1 MDFGIEYIINKNPI
15 NMKKLFIFSML
26 CLLMAFG
33 FSPEAKAQYDPCAIS
48 TLPYTED
55 FESASSGVPTC
66 YYYNPLGI
74 YQANGMLQPYINTY
88 QPHTGTNALR
98 AFNNSYTDTAAQVP
112 TLILPPLD
120 EIFAMTDVVME
131 FWVQTIWNTSP
142 YFVVGVLEDPYD
154 LSTFTTVQT
163 VTTSASDTYEKH
175 TVYFSD
181 YTGTGHY
188 IAIKFANTP
197 GVFGSMVIDDITLDL
212 AALCS
217 PVQYLAVDNIFDADV
232 TINWQPNTMGGT
244 NMYNVRLVNL
254 DDESETY
261 NSTYDTFYTFT
272 NLSYSTNYRA
282 FVSVVCLDGQESSA
296 DSVDFTTGA
305 SSVSFPY
312 FEDFEGDT
320 TDFMPIYSFSG
331 SGPNQWVYGSAAGLP
346 GEDDLTGTGHSIY
359 ISPDNGVTNVYE
371 NTISD
376 AYAVFNVAFP
386 SDDVEYHI
394 AFDYR
399 VEGEASD
406 WMEYDYLNVYMLDA
420 GATIPS
426 IGTPSGTPL
435 LYNLGD
441 VANHPNWTH
450 FDMILNNVAGSGKQ
464 IVFYWYNNG
473 WNLYG
478 DSHLAAAIDN
488 ISIFSID
495 CGQPDSLTA
504 YDITTDGATLSW
516 NEFGSASSWMVY
528 YRVAGSS
535 SEYNEVSVSGN
546 PSVTIYGLTSNTE
559 YEFYVVANC
568 GATQSNP
575 STTATFHTGCGP
587 IEQLPFTETFEN
599 GLYSTSQNTFIV
611 CWDRLTSDDNHF
623 AYIGEG
629 SWNAHGGD
637 HFLDFHYTP
646 NCYDIAIMPEL
657 GTDINA
663 SDLLLSFYVC
673 HTNYGY
679 YTLGTLEVGVMTDKT
694 DASTFTV
701 IDTIDISGLDGYTYA
716 QQVIS
721 LINYNGNGKYI
732 AFRVSNCDNC
742 GYYIDDILLEE
753 RPACMNPLN
762 LIATNV
768 ANESVTL
775 TWDELGDATAWNIQY
790 DTVGF
795 TPGQGANTVYATST
809 TYTVTGLTNL
819 TAYDFYVQAACGDT
833 QSEWTGPLF
842 VTTGV
847 LNMGVTGSDT
857 LTTCA
862 AILCDNGGV
871 NGDYSTYC
879 DYKVV
884 IYPATEGS
892 GLQITGSCDLSEGSY
907 GYGESHLFF
916 HEGVGTNGALI
927 ADITGHQSNIEV
939 ASSGPITVHF
949 TSSYYAA
956 AGFLLNVECASCTPP
971 SNLSLDELN
980 PTSATISWEGTAD
993 QYSVYLTGNN
1003 TLHFNTS
1010 ATSYTFNNLTSNST
1024 YSVQVRSL
1032 CGTDSSLLS
1041 PAISFTTPCDA
1052 ITITANDPW
1061 TEDFEGYEGSGNQ
1074 PFQCWAR
1081 PVVDDIY
1088 DAPFVYCGWAPSCH
1102 SGENSAELKGS
1113 NEMLVLPLFTNNV
1126 HDLRLSF
1133 WATSTDPSSGV
1144 LEIGVINNGMDPT
1157 SFELVGTAGA
1167 PGPRGTDSTGNGN
1180 YMGPFDFSSV
1190 TAANGRIALRYSN
1203 NSSWNSWN
1211 LDDFV
1216 VELAPD
1222 CPVPTDLTVSNVT
1235 SSEATVTW
1243 TATTAASGWMLQ
1255 YKSEN
1260 VLNWEGEI
1268 LCIAPTFELTYLV
1281 PLTTYQVRVKS
1292 VCDSLNESAWSVPV
1306 SFTTESAVV
1315 IQEPTVETSAA
1326 TNITPTSATLNAT
1339 ITDPGNQTIIA
1350 RGFEWKLSTDDTYT
1364 DIAGFATGNTFSTT
1378 LSALTPNTNYT
1389 FRAYVTTV
1397 NATQYGEPMT
1407 FTTLPEDTPE
1417 PCETPT
1423 NLDQVIEL
1431 KAEGSIILTWT
1442 DNAGVS
1448 EWNLQYR
1455 PLNGEWITV
1464 VVTGSPS
1471 YTITGLE
1478 SGDVYEVHVQAVCG
1492 NGVVSEWS
1500 SILTA
1505 TATNS
1510 GIEDHLSSRISLYP
1524 NPANDV
1530 VNIQCTTNNVQ
1541 ILGVEVIDVYGKVI
1555 NTLNVT
1561 ENPTRINVSGL
1572 ATGMYFVRVTM
1583 EEGVATKTFIKK

>member
-1 MDFGIEYIINKNPI
+1 
-15 NMKKLFIFSML
+15 MKKLFIFSLL

-48 TLPYTED
+48 TLPYSEG
-55 FESASSGVPTC
+55 FESGSLGSC
-66 YYYNPLGI
+66 YSVNPLGI
-74 YQANGMLQPYINTY
+74 INGYLYPQVFAGSDFMPAHSGSYFIRCY
-88 QPHTGTNALR
+88 
-98 AFNNSYTDTAAQVP
+98 NNLYSDTAAQVP
-112 TLILPPLD
+112 TLILPQLD
-120 EIFAMTDVVME
+120 ELFDLSSVVLE
-131 FWVQTIWNTSP
+131 FWALSNYQLNGVSTG
-142 YFVVGVLEDPYD
+142 YFVIGVMDNPYD
-154 LSTFTTVQT
+154 MSTFTAVQT
-163 VTTSASDTYEKH
+163 FIPPTINEYVKCTT
-175 TVYFSD
+175 YFTN
-181 YTGTGHY
+181 YTGSGRY
-188 IAIKFANTP
+188 IAIKLAATAYN
-197 GVFGSMVIDDITLDL
+197 MMRLDDITLDL
-212 AALCS
+212 AALCL
-217 PVQYLAVDNIFDADV
+217 PVQNLAMDNMNGSDV
-232 TINWQPNTMGGT
+232 TISWNTNATGDAST
-244 NMYNVRLVNL
+244 YNVRLVNL
-254 DDESETY
+254 DDESETN
-261 NSTYDTFYTFT
+261 NSTYDTFYTFSG
-272 NLSYSTNYRA
+272 LSYSTNYRA
-282 FVSVVCLDGQESSA
+282 FVSVVCIDGQESPA

-305 SSVSFPY
+305 SSVPFPY

-320 TDFMPIYSFSG
+320 TNFLPIYSFSG
-331 SGPNQWVYGSAAGLP
+331 NGPNQWVYGSAAGLP
-346 GEDDLTGTGHSIY
+346 GEDNPTGTGHSIY
-359 ISPDNGVTNVYE
+359 ISPDNGATNVYE
-371 NTISD
+371 NTISN

-406 WMEYDYLNVYMLDA
+406 WMEYDYLKVYMQDA
-420 GATIPS
+420 GANIPETS
-426 IGTPSGTPL
+426 EPSGTPL
-435 LYNLGD
+435 LHNLSD
-441 VANHPNWTH
+441 VANHSDWTH
-450 FDMILNNVAGSGKQ
+450 FDMILNNVAGTGKQ
-464 IVFYWYNNG
+464 FVFYWYNNG

-488 ISIFSID
+488 ISIYGND

-504 YDITTDGATLSW
+504 TDITADGATLTW
-516 NEFGSASSWMVY
+516 HEFGSASSWMAY

-535 SEYNEVSVSGN
+535 SEYNEISVSGT

-568 GATQSNP
+568 GGSESNP
-575 STTATFHTGCGP
+575 SVTATFHTSCGP
-587 IEQLPFTETFEN
+587 IDQLPFTENFES

-611 CWDRLTSDDNHF
+611 CWDRLTSDNNHY

-629 SWNAHGGD
+629 SWYAHGGD
-637 HFLDFHYTP
+637 HYLDFHYTP

-679 YTLGTLEVGVMTDKT
+679 ATLGTLEVGVMSDNT

-701 IDTIDISGLDGYTYA
+701 IDTIDISGLDGYTYV

-721 LINYNGNGKYI
+721 LINYSGNGKYI
-732 AFRVSNCDNC
+732 AFRVSNCDGC

-753 RPACMNPLN
+753 RPGCMNPLN
-762 LIATNV
+762 FIATNV

-862 AILCDNGGV
+862 AIISDNGGV
-871 NGDYSTYC
+871 NGDYSSYC
-879 DYKVV
+879 DYKVIV
-884 IYPATEGS
+884 YPATEGS
-892 GLQITGSCDLSEGSY
+892 GLQITGMCDLNETA
-907 GYGESHLFF
+907 YGESHLYF
-916 HEGVGTNGALI
+916 HEGESTNGTLI
-927 ADITGHQSNIEV
+927 ASYTGSHSNIAV
-939 ASSGPITVHF
+939 ASSGPITIHF
-949 TSSYYAA
+949 TSSYYTAS
-956 AGFLLNVECASCTPP
+956 GFILNVECSSCTPP
-971 SNLSLDELN
+971 ANLSLEELN
-980 PTSATISWEGTAD
+980 PTSATIAWEGNAD
-993 QYSVYLTGNN
+993 QYSVYLTGDN

-1010 ATSYTFNNLTSNST
+1010 STSYTFNNLASNST

-1032 CGTDSSLLS
+1032 CGTDSSFLS
-1041 PAISFTTPCDA
+1041 PAISFTTPCEA
-1052 ITITANDPW
+1052 ITITENDPW
-1061 TEDFEGYEGSGNQ
+1061 TEDFESYEGSGNQ

-1081 PVVDDIY
+1081 PVVDNIY

-1113 NEMLVLPLFTNNV
+1113 SEMLVLPLFSNNV

-1133 WATSTDPSSGV
+1133 WATSTEPTSGV
-1144 LEIGVINNGMDPT
+1144 LEIGVISNGMDPN
-1157 SFELVGTAGA
+1157 SFELVGTAGT
-1167 PGPRGTDSTGNGN
+1167 PGLRGTDSTGNGN
-1180 YMGPFDFSSV
+1180 YMGPFDFTNV
-1190 TAANGRIALRYSN
+1190 TAANGRIALRYNN

-1222 CPVPTDLTVSNVT
+1222 CPVPTDLAVSNVT
-1235 SSEATVTW
+1235 TSEATVTW
-1243 TATTAASGWMLQ
+1243 TAAASASAWALQ
-1255 YKSEN
+1255 YKEEN
-1260 VLNWEGEI
+1260 VIDWGSVI
-1268 LCIAPTFELTYLV
+1268 LCDAPTFELTYLV
-1281 PLTTYQVRVKS
+1281 PITTYQVRVKS
-1292 VCDSLNESAWSVPV
+1292 VCDSVNESAWSVPV

-1326 TNITPTSATLNAT
+1326 TNITPTSATLNAI

-1350 RGFEWKLSTDDTYT
+1350 RGFQWKLSTDDTYT

-1378 LSALTPNTNYT
+1378 LTTLTPNTDYT
-1389 FRAYVTTV
+1389 FRAYVSTT

-1417 PCETPT
+1417 PCDVPT
-1423 NLDQVIEL
+1423 GLHTTNIENE
-1431 KAEGSIILTWT
+1431 AISIAWDANT
-1442 DNAGVS
+1442 DVTS
-1448 EWNLQYR
+1448 WNIQYR
-1455 PLNGEWITV
+1455 PVGGALATATTATN
-1464 VVTGSPS
+1464 S
-1471 YTITGLE
+1471 YTITGLT
-1478 SGDVYEVHVQAVCG
+1478 GLTIYEIQVQANCG
-1492 NGVVSEWS
+1492 DGNLSDWS
-1500 SILTA
+1500 NAITPQ
-1505 TATNS
+1505 TTNV
-1510 GIEDHLSSRISLYP
+1510 GIENYLTNRISLYP

-1530 VNIQCTTNNVQ
+1530 VNVQCTMYNVQ
-1541 ILGVEVIDVYGKVI
+1541 SGGKLHLFDVYGKLLQIVPI
-1555 NTLNVT
+1555 TSET
-1561 ENPTRINVSGL
+1561 TQINVSGL
-1572 ATGMYFVRVTM
+1572 ANGMYFVRVTT
-1583 EEGVATKTFIKK
+1583 EEGVVTKQFVKR